1 MNLSP
6 DKMDFL
12 LGMAGKKLGKDPQS
26 LKQQL
31 ESGNISEAI
40 NGLDESTKNKIGD
53 ILKDPK
59 ALEAILK
66 SDKAKD
72 IISGFAKGK

>member
-1 MNLSP
+1 MNFSP

-12 LGMAGKKLGKDPQS
+12 LSMAGKKLGKDPQA
-26 LKQQL
+26 LKQQI
-31 ESGNISEAI
+31 ESGDLNGAIS
-40 NGLDESTKNKIGD
+40 GLDQNSKNKIGEV
-53 ILKDPK
+53 LKDPK

-72 IISGFAKGK
+72 IISSLTKGK